1 MGASPRNQPLGR
13 IKLDRTPVCLSQ
25 DFIFAGQEPRLSARA
40 GPRPPRRPRSSRDRR
55 EGVSTL
61 ERSGELLQYYCGVGH
76 QGLEELLRRPDVVGG
91 PAVRRGRASLR
102 YASVSSVGN

>member
-1 MGASPRNQPLGR
+1 LILLTGIIGA
-13 IKLDRTPVCLSQ
+13 
-25 DFIFAGQEPRLSARA
+25 
-40 GPRPPRRPRSSRDRR
+40 DRR
-55 EGVSTL
+55 VFSKGTEGVSAL